1 MTRNLH
7 AMGAVSEIL
16 GEIFILRW
24 LLHPLRGMAHRDMIN
39 GYSFPTLLRIRA
51 THQPNAKHQPAHTE
65 QRPTRHVIVVGHHP
79 SLTYSP
85 KPPLQRNAVRSGALE
100 ILGQHGPHPDSLHN
114 AALIIATKL
123 SSAPEPVA
131 LSLGLAWAQ
140 ASTSSPQRVTGISG
154 DVLADPIA
162 IFTFV
167 TDFGKGG
174 YDACIT

>member
-1 MTRNLH
+1 M
-7 AMGAVSEIL
+7 
-16 GEIFILRW
+16 
-24 LLHPLRGMAHRDMIN
+24 
-39 GYSFPTLLRIRA
+39 
-51 THQPNAKHQPAHTE
+51 
-65 QRPTRHVIVVGHHP
+65 RP
-79 SLTYSP
+79 
-85 KPPLQRNAVRSGALE
+85 GALE